1 MTLSMT
7 TPFTTSRTKL
17 FLRSASLQS
26 CLRGLELLAHLHPP
40 MPLIRGIAPVIA
52 QIVRRTMATAM
63 AAGITGM
70 VISMAANLAATRG
83 TEAYSITG
91 DQM

>member
-1 MTLSMT
+1 M
-7 TPFTTSRTKL
+7 
-17 FLRSASLQS
+17 
-26 CLRGLELLAHLHPP
+26 
-40 MPLIRGIAPVIA
+40 IA